1 MLLKLKPLN
10 PPLIA
15 SATLV
20 QFSMFAMAS
29 NSACCSASSS
39 TAAAAVA
46 ATYYDDYYYCDDEDY
61 YSHVMIVATTTSSTL
76 LLCENPVAE
85 TDGAPSGLVAALAKA
100 KAAGVLG
107 AGDPRIHWGSGFR
120 VFGFRV

>member
-29 NSACCSASSS
+29 
-39 TAAAAVA
+39 
-46 ATYYDDYYYCDDEDY
+46 DYYYCDDEDY

-120 VFGFRV
+120 VFGCRV